1 MAREVRSSEVKD
13 GRSILVKEEEES
25 PLTEDIVRQLRVL
38 RELSEAPGPESPSLG
53 APGLGAPG
61 LGACPLCEAPM
72 RLHLLPLHHGVP
84 HHLPCLLHYGRNY
97 TSEEDRHQHR
107 LSYHRLPT
115 AHLTALAAH
124 QPPRPTIMSPAR
136 HTGALD
142 LGTRFQVT
150 LHQEEGERRSDERA
164 VLASSYGSV
173 TFSSSVFTSSCSSWS
188 SEQSVPDLRSSQQ
201 SSADL
206 RSLLQRRGANK
217 QSSASRGREMR
228 RSVSRGEEVRRS
240 ASRGGEVRKS
250 ASRGE
255 EMRRRS
261 PHRGAP

>member
-1 MAREVRSSEVKD
+1 
-13 GRSILVKEEEES
+13 
-25 PLTEDIVRQLRVL
+25 
-38 RELSEAPGPESPSLG
+38 
-53 APGLGAPG
+53 
-61 LGACPLCEAPM
+61 M

-150 LHQEEGERRSDERA
+150 LHQEEGERGSDEGVA
-164 VLASSYGSV
+164 G
-173 TFSSSVFTSSCSSWS
+173 
-188 SEQSVPDLRSSQQ
+188 
-201 SSADL
+201 
-206 RSLLQRRGANK
+206 
-217 QSSASRGREMR
+217 
-228 RSVSRGEEVRRS
+228 VRHLV
-240 ASRGGEVRKS
+240 E
-250 ASRGE
+250 
-255 EMRRRS
+255 
-261 PHRGAP
+261 

>member
-1 MAREVRSSEVKD
+1 
-13 GRSILVKEEEES
+13 
-25 PLTEDIVRQLRVL
+25 
-38 RELSEAPGPESPSLG
+38 
-53 APGLGAPG
+53 
-61 LGACPLCEAPM
+61 M

-164 VLASSYGSV
+164 VLTSSSDSV
-173 TFSSSVFTSSCSSWS
+173 TFSLLRLHLLLLLL
-188 SEQSVPDLRSSQQ
+188 ELRSVGAGPEEPAPAPRRQQ
-201 SSADL
+201 ADQEPL
-206 RSLLQRRGANK
+206 ER
-217 QSSASRGREMR
+217 
-228 RSVSRGEEVRRS
+228 
-240 ASRGGEVRKS
+240 
-250 ASRGE
+250 
-255 EMRRRS
+255 
-261 PHRGAP
+261 

>member
-13 GRSILVKEEEES
+13 ERSILMKEEVES
-25 PLTEDIVRQLRVL
+25 PLSEDIVRQLRAL

-150 LHQEEGERRSDERA
+150 LHQGRGSGA
-164 VLASSYGSV
+164 ATSAPYSPAPTAPSPSPPPSS
-173 TFSSSVFTSSCSSWS
+173 
-188 SEQSVPDLRSSQQ
+188 PPP
-201 SSADL
+201 A
-206 RSLLQRRGANK
+206 
-217 QSSASRGREMR
+217 
-228 RSVSRGEEVRRS
+228 
-240 ASRGGEVRKS
+240 
-250 ASRGE
+250 
-255 EMRRRS
+255 
-261 PHRGAP
+261 PPGAPSSRCRT